1 MYSSERATIKALFTV
16 LLYPRKTTLLIVF
29 FTFYLQDRTNII
41 IVVEPVGL
49 VGKRKSAAVATA
61 GLKAVGSRAVN
72 RF

>member
-49 VGKRKSAAVATA
+49 VGNREYAAAA
-61 GLKAVGSRAVN
+61 AGGLKAVGNHAVN
-72 RF
+72 SF